1 MAQPKTVAEIAAR
14 WLAIYVPTT
23 RTGKNVGMA
32 AQRVSDYLE
41 PFLGGQVLQEVGA
54 DDLRLY
60 RVHLEGRGLAPR
72 SVRHL
77 LAEARCLL
85 NWAVESGHLDRSP
98 FPRRIMPRIQETPPD
113 RLSPG
118 EVERVLSIAEPHAF
132 VVRLGLGTGLRWG
145 ELVRARAE
153 DVDGAMLV
161 VAQTKSSR
169 LRRVPVAPDL
179 LNEILTRGGRL
190 VPFSEGGA
198 GSFNKLVARRS
209 GVDTF
214 HVHQLRHTFA
224 CRWLEAGGSLPALQ
238 QILGHRSV
246 VTTQHYARL
255 TDESVRLEAARI
267 NGTIASWRGPDA

>member
-1 MAQPKTVAEIAAR
+1 MGPRPTVAQVAAR
-14 WLAIYVPTT
+14 WLAIYVPTA

-32 AQRVSDYLE
+32 VQRVDDYLD
-41 PFLGGQVLQEVGA
+41 PFLGARVLREVGP

-60 RVHLEGRGLAPR
+60 RQHLEGRGLAPR

-77 LAEARCLL
+77 LAEARCLF
-85 NWAVESGHLDRSP
+85 NWAMESGHLDRSP

-113 RLSPG
+113 RLSDD
-118 EVERVLSIAEPHAF
+118 EVVQLLAIAEPHAF
-132 VVRLGLGTGLRWG
+132 VIRFGLGTGLRWS
-145 ELVRARAE
+145 ELVRARPE
-153 DVDGAMLV
+153 HVDGAMLV
-161 VAQTKSSR
+161 VFQTKSSR
-169 LRRVPVAPDL
+169 LRRVPVAPGL
-179 LNEILTRGGRL
+179 LREILAHDGRL

-255 TDESVRLEAARI
+255 SDESIRLEAVRI
-267 NGTIASWRGPDA
+267 NGAMGNWRGPAT

>member
-1 MAQPKTVAEIAAR
+1 MAQRKTVAEIAEL
-14 WLAIYVPTT
+14 WLAIYVPTS

-32 AQRVSDYLE
+32 AQRVSDYLA
-41 PFLGGQVLQEVGA
+41 PFMGAHVLAEVGP
-54 DDLRLY
+54 DDVRLY
-60 RVHLEGRGLAPR
+60 RAHLESRGLAPR

-77 LAEARCLL
+77 LGEARCLF
-85 NWAVESGHLDRSP
+85 NWAVESGRLARSP
-98 FPRRIMPRIQETPPD
+98 FPRRVMPRIQETPPD
-113 RLSPG
+113 RLSDE
-118 EVERVLSIAEPHAF
+118 EVARVRGIPEPHAF
-132 VVRLGLGTGLRWG
+132 VIRLGLGTGLRWG
-145 ELVRARAE
+145 ELVRARAA

-161 VAQTKSSR
+161 VSQTKSSR
-169 LRRVPVAPDL
+169 LRRVPVAPEL
-179 LNEILTRGGRL
+179 LREVLARGGRL

-255 TDESVRLEAARI
+255 SDESVRLEAARI
-267 NGTIASWRGPDA
+267 NGTIASWRGPAG

>member
-1 MAQPKTVAEIAAR
+1 MAQRHTVAEIAGW

-32 AQRVSDYLE
+32 AQRVNDYLN
-41 PFLGGQVLQEVGA
+41 PFMGSRWLDELRA
-54 DDLRLY
+54 DDVRLY
-60 RVHLEGRGLAPR
+60 RVHLEGQDLAPR

-77 LAEARCLL
+77 LAELRCML
-85 NWAVESGHLDRSP
+85 NWAVESGRLARSP
-98 FPRRIMPRIQETPPD
+98 FPRRIMPRIQEEPPD
-113 RLSPG
+113 RLTDD
-118 EVERVLSIAEPHAF
+118 EVARLLAIPEPHAF
-132 VVRLGLGTGLRWG
+132 AVRLGLGTGLRWG
-145 ELVRARAE
+145 ELVRARPE
-153 DVDGAMLV
+153 HVDGAMLV

-169 LRRVPVAPDL
+169 LRRVPVAPGL
-179 LNEILTRGGRL
+179 LREILSRTDRL

-209 GVDTF
+209 GIGRF

-224 CRWLEAGGSLPALQ
+224 CRWLEAGGSLPTLQ

-255 TDESVRLEAARI
+255 SDESVRLEAARI
-267 NGTIASWRGPDA
+267 NGTNGAWRGPAT